1 MKWWSVAVALLCLL
15 ACRDPNSYQPFDPT
29 NPDPPGPPVLVYP
42 TNGWVSDD
50 FAYPQDVDFSWQD
63 VAGAQFYQI
72 EVYRDSLLRSQYL
85 MYSNSRTTQTSLT
98 ATLPYYGLYFWRV
111 RAASR
116 SWNDYTDWSSP
127 FYFALPNPA
136 R

>member
-1 MKWWSVAVALLCLL
+1 MKWWLVPVAVLCLL

-29 NPDPPGPPVLVYP
+29 NPDPPDPPVLIYP
-42 TNGWVSDD
+42 ASGWVSGD
-50 FAYPQDVDFSWQD
+50 FAYPQDVNLKWNEVF
-63 VAGAQFYQI
+63 GAQFYQV

-85 MYSNSRTTQTSLT
+85 FYSDPRATHTLVT

-116 SWNDYTDWSSP
+116 NWNNYTDWSAV
-127 FYFALPNPA
+127 FHFALPNPA